1 MPTIYQYSFGIQNDF
16 GRAGALM
23 VNYVGSR
30 GVRLLRAVNI
40 NQPLPGAMA
49 ALKLSLNQVRPYAG
63 YGTINERQ
71 TSASSRYDS
80 LQVTYAARLN
90 RGGFFN
96 LAYTYSAALTDS
108 SDDRATANGPQ
119 DIHNYAAEWG
129 RASFDRPHII
139 VANYSYE
146 LPVGRRLTGVAGAF
160 GKGWQVSGITKFQVG
175 PALTLTD
182 GNDRALV
189 GTGSPQR
196 PNVVGTPTM
205 FKTVEQWFDT
215 NAFARA
221 ATGTFGNAGNG
232 IIRGPGINSWTLS
245 AFKRFRV
252 TERASLQFR
261 SEFFNAFNHP
271 SFSGV
276 GVAISTPASFGVVS
290 GTRDARVVQMALKLS
305 F

>member
-1 MPTIYQYSFGIQNDF
+1 
-16 GRAGALM
+16 
-23 VNYVGSR
+23 
-30 GVRLLRAVNI
+30 VNI
-40 NQPLPGAMA
+40 NQPLPGAMT

-63 YGTINERQ
+63 YGSINERQ

-80 LQVTYAARLN
+80 LQVTYAARLH
-90 RGGFFN
+90 RGGFFQF
-96 LAYTYSAALTDS
+96 AYTYSTALTDS
-108 SDDRATANGPQ
+108 SDDRAVANGPQ
-119 DIHNYAAEWG
+119 NIHDYAAEWG
-129 RASFDRPHII
+129 RASFDRPHIF

-146 LPVGRRLTGVAGAF
+146 LPFGHRLTGVAGAL
-160 GKGWQVSGITKFQVG
+160 GKGWQMSGITKFQVG
-175 PALTLTD
+175 PALTITD

-189 GTGSPQR
+189 GAGSPQR
-196 PNVVGTPTM
+196 PNVVGTPTL
-205 FKTVEQWFDT
+205 FKTVQEWFDT
-215 NAFARA
+215 TAFARA

-232 IIRGPGINSWTLS
+232 IVRGPGINSWTLS

-290 GTRDARVVQMALKLS
+290 GTRDARVIRFALKLS